1 MSTPSVKQLEAFWWA
16 ATCSNFATAA
26 QRVHL
31 SVSSLSKRITELE
44 SALGQPLFDRSGH
57 RAVLTDAGQRLLPA
71 ALEVLN
77 AMAALGQTLD
87 TREAL
92 AGHCRFGVGD
102 LSALTWLPA
111 FVAAAR
117 QAHPQLV
124 LEPHVDVGG
133 VLEQRLDD
141 GELDFA
147 VIAGRS
153 SRSSLLSRPVGAA
166 RFAWA
171 VAPGLAGAGRL
182 GATALL
188 QRHALV
194 TLPPQAGTTRLLD
207 DWLLAQGASV
217 RERILCNSWG
227 AVAGMLRAGL
237 GVGFLPTGWIA
248 ALGLRAVGGAHPK
261 AALAPL
267 HYAFQWRRGD
277 ARALIPAMQQL
288 AQAQVD
294 FTVMPGLVGAGPH
307 ASPHHTRSKG
317 HPAEIGQD
325 GTWKQTSRNLYDTDE
340 DAACHR

>member
-77 AMAALGQTLD
+77 AMAALGQALD

-194 TLPPQAGTTRLLD
+194 TLPRRPAPRACWTTGCWPRAPACASASCATAGAPWPACCAPAWAWASCPPAGSPPWACAPSGAPIPRPLSPPALRLPMAARRRPRPD
-207 DWLLAQGASV
+207 PGHAATGA
-217 RERILCNSWG
+217 G
-227 AVAGMLRAGL
+227 AGGFHGDA
-237 GVGFLPTGWIA
+237 GVGGC
-248 ALGLRAVGGAHPK
+248 RAMK
-261 AALAPL
+261 ANGS
-267 HYAFQWRRGD
+267 RRNTLDRVD
-277 ARALIPAMQQL
+277 AIQ
-288 AQAQVD
+288 
-294 FTVMPGLVGAGPH
+294 H
-307 ASPHHTRSKG
+307 ASRSAHSRIKG
-317 HPAEIGQD
+317 RA
-325 GTWKQTSRNLYDTDE
+325 RL
-340 DAACHR
+340 

>member
-1 MSTPSVKQLEAFWWA
+1 MATPSVKQLEAFWWA

-44 SALGQPLFDRSGH
+44 TALGQLLFDRSGH
-57 RAVLTDAGQRLLPA
+57 RAVLTEAGQRLLPA
-71 ALEVLN
+71 ALQVLN
-77 AMAALGQTLD
+77 AMAALGQALD

-133 VLEQRLDD
+133 VLEQRLDA

-153 SRSSLLSRPVGAA
+153 SRSSLLSHPVGAA
-166 RFAWA
+166 RFAWTA
-171 VAPGLAGAGRL
+171 APHLQGVGRL
-182 GATALL
+182 GVAALL
-188 QRHALV
+188 RRHALI

-207 DWLLAQGASV
+207 DWLLARRATV

-248 ALGLRAVGGAHPK
+248 ALGLRAIGGTTART
-261 AALAPL
+261 ALAPL

-277 ARALIPAMQQL
+277 ARALIPAMQRL

-294 FTVMPGLVGAGPH
+294 FTVMPGWAGAG
-307 ASPHHTRSKG
+307 R
-317 HPAEIGQD
+317 
-325 GTWKQTSRNLYDTDE
+325 
-340 DAACHR
+340 